1 MCICV
6 HVSLGSGQKE
16 LWDALE
22 LELLAISLPWWV
34 SGPELG
40 SSARVVIILP
50 AQHLSKFN
58 KVKFKKECISQIG
71 KLIK

>member
-6 HVSLGSGQKE
+6 HMSLGSDQKG

-40 SSARVVIILP
+40 SSAGAVIFLL

-58 KVKFKKECISQIG
+58 KVKFKKEGISRIG
-71 KLIK
+71 ELIK

>member
-6 HVSLGSGQKE
+6 HVSLGSGQKG

-40 SSARVVIILP
+40 SSARAAPLQV
-50 AQHLSKFN
+50 Q
-58 KVKFKKECISQIG
+58 
-71 KLIK
+71 